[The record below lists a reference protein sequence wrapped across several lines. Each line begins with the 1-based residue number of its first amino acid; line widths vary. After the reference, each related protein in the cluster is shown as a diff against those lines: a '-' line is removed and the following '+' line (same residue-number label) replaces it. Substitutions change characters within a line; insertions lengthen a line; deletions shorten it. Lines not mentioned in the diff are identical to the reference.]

1 MLTLPIVLGNT
12 NFSKFKLLLTPQSTS
27 LTIIMYSGAV
37 DVLGSLTEKL
47 KQQINDTQD
56 KYESFIDATQI
67 YKQGKMNEKEY
78 FAKIGD
84 YLVSTSALDFLAI
97 RVILEM
103 KSAIDKG
110 TLMKNATGGKS
121 SPPSPSPS
129 PPPSP
134 SPSPPS
140 PSPQPGFGIGG
151 FVGTGG
157 VVGGGEGGGR
167 GEYIMPAPEQQE
179 PTFKPVDIE
188 LERPSRKSSGKE
200 TTTTIT
206 KNCIVCGSA
215 IPKQAKF
222 CSKCGNLQ

>member
-1 MLTLPIVLGNT
+1 
-12 NFSKFKLLLTPQSTS
+12 
-27 LTIIMYSGAV
+27 MYSGAV

-56 KYESFIDATQI
+56 MYESFIDATQL
-67 YKQGKMNEKEY
+67 YKQGKMNEKQY

-110 TLMKNATGGKS
+110 TLMKNATGGKA
-121 SPPSPSPS
+121 
-129 PPPSP
+129 

-140 PSPQPGFGIGG
+140 SSSPPQAGFGIGG

-157 VVGGGEGGGR
+157 SVGGGG

-188 LERPSRKSSGKE
+188 LER
-200 TTTTIT
+200 
-206 KNCIVCGSA
+206 
-215 IPKQAKF
+215 
-222 CSKCGNLQ
+222 

>member
-1 MLTLPIVLGNT
+1 
-12 NFSKFKLLLTPQSTS
+12 
-27 LTIIMYSGAV
+27 MYSGAGAV

-56 KYESFIDATQI
+56 KYESFIDATQT

-110 TLMKNATGGKS
+110 TLMKNATGGKA
-121 SPPSPSPS
+121 SPPSPSP
-129 PPPSP
+129 
-134 SPSPPS
+134 
-140 PSPQPGFGIGG
+140 PQAGFGIGG

-157 VVGGGEGGGR
+157 AVGGGEGEGR

-188 LERPSRKSSGKE
+188 LERPSRKSSEKE

>member
-1 MLTLPIVLGNT
+1 
-12 NFSKFKLLLTPQSTS
+12 
-27 LTIIMYSGAV
+27 MYSGAV

-56 KYESFIDATQI
+56 KYESFIDSTQL
-67 YKQGKMNEKEY
+67 YKQGKVNEKEY
-78 FAKIGD
+78 FSKIGE
-84 YLVSTSALDFLAI
+84 YLVATSAMNFLAI

-110 TLMKNATGGKS
+110 TPMKNATGGNA
-121 SPPSPSPS
+121 SPSPS
-129 PPPSP
+129 PP
-134 SPSPPS
+134 
-140 PSPQPGFGIGG
+140 QAGFGIGG

-157 VVGGGEGGGR
+157 AVGGGEGGGR

-188 LERPSRKSSGKE
+188 LERPSRKSGGKE
-200 TTTTIT
+200 TTTTTT

-215 IPKQAKF
+215 IPKQAEF
-222 CSKCGNLQ
+222 CSKCGNIQ

>member
-1 MLTLPIVLGNT
+1 
-12 NFSKFKLLLTPQSTS
+12 
-27 LTIIMYSGAV
+27 MYSGAV

-56 KYESFIDATQI
+56 MYESFIDATQL
-67 YKQGKMNEKEY
+67 YKQGKMNEKQY

-110 TLMKNATGGKS
+110 TLMKNATGGKA
-121 SPPSPSPS
+121 
-129 PPPSP
+129 

-140 PSPQPGFGIGG
+140 SSSSPPPQAGFGIGG
-151 FVGTGG
+151 FIGTGG
-157 VVGGGEGGGR
+157 SVGGGGGGGGG
-167 GEYIMPAPEQQE
+167 GEYIMPSPEQQE

-188 LERPSRKSSGKE
+188 LERPSSKSSGNE

-206 KNCIVCGSA
+206 KNCIVCASA

-222 CSKCGNLQ
+222 CSKCGNQQ

>member
-1 MLTLPIVLGNT
+1 
-12 NFSKFKLLLTPQSTS
+12 
-27 LTIIMYSGAV
+27 MYSGAV

-56 KYESFIDATQI
+56 KYESFIDATNV

-103 KSAIDKG
+103 KSAIEKN
-110 TLMKNATGGKS
+110 TLMKNATGGMVS
-121 SPPSPSPS
+121 SPSSPS
-129 PPPSP
+129 
-134 SPSPPS
+134 
-140 PSPQPGFGIGG
+140 SPQAGFGIAG

-157 VVGGGEGGGR
+157 AVGGG
-167 GEYIMPAPEQQE
+167 GEKYVMPAPEQQE
-179 PTFKPVDIE
+179 PTFKREDIE
-188 LERPSRKSSGKE
+188 MERRSSESSGKE
-200 TTTTIT
+200 KTTTIT
-206 KNCIVCGSA
+206 KNCIVCGSE

-222 CSKCGNLQ
+222 CSKCGKLQ

>member
-1 MLTLPIVLGNT
+1 M
-12 NFSKFKLLLTPQSTS
+12 PQSTS

-56 KYESFIDATQI
+56 MYESFIDATQM

-110 TLMKNATGGKS
+110 TLMKNATAGGKA
-121 SPPSPSPS
+121 SPPPPPSSSPS
-129 PPPSP
+129 PP
-134 SPSPPS
+134 
-140 PSPQPGFGIGG
+140 QAGFGIGA

-157 VVGGGEGGGR
+157 AVGGGEGG
-167 GEYIMPAPEQQE
+167 
-179 PTFKPVDIE
+179 
-188 LERPSRKSSGKE
+188 
-200 TTTTIT
+200 
-206 KNCIVCGSA
+206 
-215 IPKQAKF
+215 
-222 CSKCGNLQ
+222 

>member
-1 MLTLPIVLGNT
+1 
-12 NFSKFKLLLTPQSTS
+12 
-27 LTIIMYSGAV
+27 MYSGAV

-47 KQQINDTQD
+47 KLQINDTQE
-56 KYESFIDATQI
+56 KYESFIDATQM

-110 TLMKNATGGKS
+110 TLMKNATAGGKASPPPPPS
-121 SPPSPSPS
+121 SPP
-129 PPPSP
+129 PP
-134 SPSPPS
+134 
-140 PSPQPGFGIGG
+140 QAGFGIGA

-157 VVGGGEGGGR
+157 AVGGGEGGGR

-188 LERPSRKSSGKE
+188 LERPSRKSGGKE

>member
-1 MLTLPIVLGNT
+1 M
-12 NFSKFKLLLTPQSTS
+12 PQSRS
-27 LTIIMYSGAV
+27 LTITMYSGAV

-56 KYESFIDATQI
+56 KYESFIDSTQL

-110 TLMKNATGGKS
+110 TPMKNATGGTA
-121 SPPSPSPS
+121 
-129 PPPSP
+129 
-134 SPSPPS
+134 S
-140 PSPQPGFGIGG
+140 PSPQTGFGIGG
-151 FVGTGG
+151 FVNTGG
-157 VVGGGEGGGR
+157 AVGSGGGGGGE
-167 GEYIMPAPEQQE
+167 YNMPAPQLEE
-179 PTFKPVDIE
+179 PTFKPVDIM
-188 LERPSRKSSGKE
+188 LERSSRKSSGKE

-222 CSKCGNLQ
+222 CSKCGNPQ

>member
-1 MLTLPIVLGNT
+1 M
-12 NFSKFKLLLTPQSTS
+12 PQSTS

-56 KYESFIDATQI
+56 MYESFVDATQL
-67 YKQGKMNEKEY
+67 YKQGKMNEKQY

-110 TLMKNATGGKS
+110 TLMKNATGGKAS
-121 SPPSPSPS
+121 PSPSPS
-129 PPPSP
+129 P
-134 SPSPPS
+134 
-140 PSPQPGFGIGG
+140 SPQAGFGIGA

-157 VVGGGEGGGR
+157 AVGGGEGG
-167 GEYIMPAPEQQE
+167 
-179 PTFKPVDIE
+179 
-188 LERPSRKSSGKE
+188 
-200 TTTTIT
+200 
-206 KNCIVCGSA
+206 
-215 IPKQAKF
+215 
-222 CSKCGNLQ
+222 

>member
-1 MLTLPIVLGNT
+1 
-12 NFSKFKLLLTPQSTS
+12 
-27 LTIIMYSGAV
+27 MYSGAV

-56 KYESFIDATQI
+56 KYESFIDSTQL

-110 TLMKNATGGKS
+110 TLMKNATGGKASLPPPPPAS
-121 SPPSPSPS
+121 SPP
-129 PPPSP
+129 
-134 SPSPPS
+134 
-140 PSPQPGFGIGG
+140 QAGFGIGG

-157 VVGGGEGGGR
+157 SVGGGGRAGGG

-200 TTTTIT
+200 TTSTIT

>member
-1 MLTLPIVLGNT
+1 
-12 NFSKFKLLLTPQSTS
+12 
-27 LTIIMYSGAV
+27 MYSGAV

-47 KQQINDTQD
+47 KQQINDTQE

-110 TLMKNATGGKS
+110 TLMKNATGGKA
-121 SPPSPSPS
+121 SPSPS
-129 PPPSP
+129 P
-134 SPSPPS
+134 
-140 PSPQPGFGIGG
+140 QAGFGIGA

-157 VVGGGEGGGR
+157 AVGGGEGGGR

-188 LERPSRKSSGKE
+188 LERPSRKSGGKE